1 MNAICRYCGEPQH
14 YSVAWM
20 DTVVPCGHCG
30 REFLLCNRPRDE
42 LPSSAWSPMA
52 FRNVLSFLGRVIF
65 VPLKLLSGRW

>member
-1 MNAICRYCGEPQH
+1 MNAICPYCGEPQH
-14 YSVAWM
+14 YSVTWV

-42 LPSSAWSPMA
+42 VPSPAWSPMA
-52 FRNVLSFLGRVIF
+52 LRNTLSFLGRVIF